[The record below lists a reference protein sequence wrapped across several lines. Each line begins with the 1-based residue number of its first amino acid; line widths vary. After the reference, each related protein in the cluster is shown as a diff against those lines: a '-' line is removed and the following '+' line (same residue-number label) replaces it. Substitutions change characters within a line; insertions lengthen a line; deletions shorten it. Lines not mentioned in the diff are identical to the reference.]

1 MSLFDTKVNLQ
12 SSRAEQDFNFF
23 INNNRRKFTTD
34 SLISFAYPVRNI
46 DLINSIDS
54 IQKQFPN
61 FIFIKRPQKNYSF
74 IATEP
79 LINLK
84 FDQINF
90 TQLEPVITKL
100 NSSLISNW
108 TEYDLVNIP
117 FITGGTKFNSKG
129 ESDEWNDFRSF
140 HFFVPK
146 IIFLRDGEKSY
157 IISNHKIS
165 SDLNEEKLL
174 GGFSEVLS
182 FARSLE
188 NNKNGKLNSA
198 PGASKLMKNNKAQ
211 WEDLVNESLKQLNS
225 EFTKVV
231 LSRRIEVETK
241 NGMDW
246 HTCFQKLESENT
258 NGYLFLFKSED
269 SAFFGASPEKF
280 LSIHSNKVEIDA
292 LAGTSSCDSKAVE
305 ELLNDKNL
313 HEHKIVI
320 DFIRNALSDYASKI
334 EIDKQPKIKKLRNVN
349 HLYSKIDAE
358 LNSRKDVLKLI
369 DALFPTPAVCG
380 LPKQRAFQAISELE
394 KFDRGLFSGLIG
406 WIDPFMNCEFTVAIR
421 SALYKDHKLFLYAGA
436 GIVKESD
443 PEEEFFE
450 TELKFKTI
458 LNLFDE

>member
-165 SDLNEEKLL
+165 SD
-174 GGFSEVLS
+174 
-182 FARSLE
+182 
-188 NNKNGKLNSA
+188 
-198 PGASKLMKNNKAQ
+198 
-211 WEDLVNESLKQLNS
+211 
-225 EFTKVV
+225 
-231 LSRRIEVETK
+231 
-241 NGMDW
+241 
-246 HTCFQKLESENT
+246 
-258 NGYLFLFKSED
+258 
-269 SAFFGASPEKF
+269 
-280 LSIHSNKVEIDA
+280 
-292 LAGTSSCDSKAVE
+292 
-305 ELLNDKNL
+305 
-313 HEHKIVI
+313 
-320 DFIRNALSDYASKI
+320 
-334 EIDKQPKIKKLRNVN
+334 
-349 HLYSKIDAE
+349 
-358 LNSRKDVLKLI
+358 
-369 DALFPTPAVCG
+369 
-380 LPKQRAFQAISELE
+380 
-394 KFDRGLFSGLIG
+394 
-406 WIDPFMNCEFTVAIR
+406 
-421 SALYKDHKLFLYAGA
+421 
-436 GIVKESD
+436 
-443 PEEEFFE
+443 
-450 TELKFKTI
+450 
-458 LNLFDE
+458 